1 MDDCLR
7 FCLLVIDSVHS
18 HCESLKFI
26 VRSSLVMFWLG
37 VLSSMIKSSS
47 GQSELKVFH
56 EVHFLDE
63 GQCRMYTALDPTM
76 TRSFFRSLG

>member
-1 MDDCLR
+1 
-7 FCLLVIDSVHS
+7 
-18 HCESLKFI
+18 
-26 VRSSLVMFWLG
+26 MFWLG

-63 GQCRMYTALDPTM
+63 GRCRTVHDIGFYYDSVGSFDPFHYRL
-76 TRSFFRSLG
+76 TRYFDPILRQTIFN